1 MSMASGERRLLLLH
15 GPNLNLLG
23 RREPAI
29 YGTGTLADLERDA
42 MAHAERRGWT
52 LECHQSN
59 HEGVLID
66 LMQERAP
73 LTRGV
78 ILNAGALTHSS
89 YAIYDC
95 LRALDVPVVEVHL
108 SNIHARAEGFRHQ
121 SVTAPAAVGVIAGF
135 GARGYLFAMEYFF
148 DRDE

>member
-1 MSMASGERRLLLLH
+1 MTVVSEQRRLLLLH

-29 YGTGTLADLERDA
+29 YGTATLEEIECRATAYALE
-42 MAHAERRGWT
+42 RGWT

-59 HEGVLID
+59 HEGALID
-66 LMQERAP
+66 LLQERGP
-73 LTRGV
+73 GCRGV

-89 YAIYDC
+89 YALYDC
-95 LRALDVPVVEVHL
+95 LRALEAPVVEVHL
-108 SNIHARAEGFRHQ
+108 SNIHARPEVFRHQ
-121 SVTAPAAVGVIAGF
+121 SVTAAAAVGVIAGF
-135 GARGYLFAMEYFF
+135 GARGYLWAMEYFF